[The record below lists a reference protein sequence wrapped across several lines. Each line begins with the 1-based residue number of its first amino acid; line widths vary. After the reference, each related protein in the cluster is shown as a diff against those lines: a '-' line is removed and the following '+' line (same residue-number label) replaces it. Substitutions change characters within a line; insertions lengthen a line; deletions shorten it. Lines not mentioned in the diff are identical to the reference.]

1 VGYHSHRL
9 WLLLLLLCME
19 MWGRE
24 AIGNPR
30 SPSTLHWSRLCVV
43 ACGVSHILFLHL
55 ELFPLRIVPES
66 PAYPSNARAPSS
78 ISDVNERTRRNLWL
92 LISVFLVSVVF
103 AYHAVSRLRSDIHF
117 EREDGDYRRDVVGD
131 IIHENAFISVP
142 PVQLATEITPL
153 QPLSTP
159 TQAAYPTSSAPPLQ
173 IMAEERLSD
182 HASKFKRQESI

>member
-131 IIHENAFISVP
+131 IIHENAFIARNGNHTIAAAVDTDPSGIP
-142 PVQLATEITPL
+142 DFQRASAADNGGGE
-153 QPLSTP
+153 
-159 TQAAYPTSSAPPLQ
+159 TQ
-173 IMAEERLSD
+173 
-182 HASKFKRQESI
+182 